1 MACSSSETVLGDT
14 AGNPFIER
22 AATGRPVS
30 SDHVILGGPLETAED
45 ARQDGDY
52 ETAVNPS
59 GYETAGALSMV
70 YQDVLLRRQNQSW
83 RDHSVHSV
91 TPDTKP
97 SGVKPGVRWHR
108 AAHEG
113 GGGGIPLESA
123 HARLLPPGTGDTPT
137 FGRARTLQA
146 LVDRVGAAA
155 YVEAYIGPRA
165 S

>member
-1 MACSSSETVLGDT
+1 MRDGYLSEGGPAGILPRRSSTCHVLSGPFSPHGVLQFRNRPQDT

-97 SGVKPGVRWHR
+97 SGVKPGVTV
-108 AAHEG
+108 
-113 GGGGIPLESA
+113 
-123 HARLLPPGTGDTPT
+123 AR
-137 FGRARTLQA
+137 
-146 LVDRVGAAA
+146 
-155 YVEAYIGPRA
+155 
-165 S
+165 